1 MKINKDNIN
10 TSSRDELKDK
20 VANLKKL
27 QQARIARQEEHKRLL
42 EQKAQASEKPD
53 ILSKYS
59 EFFSVSDSESMSTSE
74 SLSDSSSEELTTSE
88 HVSEE
93 LNSEVVEPA
102 KPLTAVEK
110 LKARLAN
117 KNADTIEYT
126 EPGSVAIA
134 PVVDQTTQPIEPVV
148 DQTTQPIEPV
158 VEQTTQPIEPVVEQT
173 TQPIEPV
180 IEQTTQPIEPV
191 VEQTTQPIEPV
202 VEPTTQP
209 IAPVVEPTTQPIEPV
224 VEQTT
229 QPIEPVVEQTT
240 QPIEPVVE
248 QTTQPIAPLNV
259 TNELSDTQYNAPA
272 IVIPEDPNNIDD
284 SKLSDTVKW
293 YKRKSVI
300 ISSAVGLIAVAILGA
315 FVASRTSNSSTNN
328 NNPSTSISTKKSSST
343 SSSSKSLSYEDAL
356 KEKLDKEASTSKTEH
371 KVDISN
377 VGGGYLL
384 GMVTYYPNDASKS
397 YIDYSLTKPEHSVDV
412 VKDETS
418 EKIET
423 ELKSKL
429 PTIND
434 TIKVK
439 DKDKLTMETYK
450 LDDGTYST
458 ILLYNKKPF
467 AYVTSD
473 AELNMVNHVTTY
485 YVSDVAAS

>member
-59 EFFSVSDSESMSTSE
+59 EFFSASDSKSMSTSE
-74 SLSDSSSEELTTSE
+74 SLSDSLSEELATSE
-88 HVSEE
+88 RVSEE

-117 KNADTIEYT
+117 KNTVPIENT
-126 EPGSVAIA
+126 EPGGVAIA
-134 PVVDQTTQPIEPVV
+134 PVVEQTIQPIEPVV
-148 DQTTQPIEPV
+148 EQTTQPIEPV

-180 IEQTTQPIEPV
+180 
-191 VEQTTQPIEPV
+191 VEQTTQPIE
-202 VEPTTQP
+202 Q
-209 IAPVVEPTTQPIEPV
+209 
-224 VEQTT
+224 
-229 QPIEPVVEQTT
+229 
-240 QPIEPVVE
+240 VVE

-293 YKRKSVI
+293 YKRKPVI
-300 ISSAVGLIAVAILGA
+300 ISGVVGLIAVAILGA

-328 NNPSTSISTKKSSST
+328 NKPSTSVSTNKSSSA

-458 ILLYNKKPF
+458 ILLYDKKPF

>member
-42 EQKAQASEKPD
+42 EQKAQASEKHD

-59 EFFSVSDSESMSTSE
+59 EFFSASDSESMSTSE
-74 SLSDSSSEELTTSE
+74 SLSDSLSEELATSE
-88 HVSEE
+88 RVSEE

-117 KNADTIEYT
+117 KNTVPIEHT
-126 EPGSVAIA
+126 EPGGVAIA
-134 PVVDQTTQPIEPVV
+134 PVEQATQPIEP
-148 DQTTQPIEPV
+148 I
-158 VEQTTQPIEPVVEQT
+158 VEL
-173 TQPIEPV
+173 
-180 IEQTTQPIEPV
+180 
-191 VEQTTQPIEPV
+191 
-202 VEPTTQP
+202 
-209 IAPVVEPTTQPIEPV
+209 
-224 VEQTT
+224 
-229 QPIEPVVEQTT
+229 TT

-293 YKRKSVI
+293 YKRKPVI
-300 ISSAVGLIAVAILGA
+300 ISGVVGLIAVAILGA

-328 NNPSTSISTKKSSST
+328 NKPSTSVSTNKSSSA

>member
-27 QQARIARQEEHKRLL
+27 QQARIARQEEHQRQL
-42 EQKAQASEKPD
+42 EQKAHASEKPD

-59 EFFSVSDSESMSTSE
+59 EFFNTSDSVSTSE
-74 SLSDSSSEELTTSE
+74 SLSDSLSEELATSE
-88 HVSEE
+88 RGSEE

-117 KNADTIEYT
+117 KNTVPIENT
-126 EPGSVAIA
+126 EPGGVAIA
-134 PVVDQTTQPIEPVV
+134 PVEQTTQPIEPIVEL
-148 DQTTQPIEPV
+148 TTQPIEPV
-158 VEQTTQPIEPVVEQT
+158 VEQTTQPI
-173 TQPIEPV
+173 
-180 IEQTTQPIEPV
+180 
-191 VEQTTQPIEPV
+191 
-202 VEPTTQP
+202 
-209 IAPVVEPTTQPIEPV
+209 A
-224 VEQTT
+224 
-229 QPIEPVVEQTT
+229 
-240 QPIEPVVE
+240 PVVE

-293 YKRKSVI
+293 YKRKPVI
-300 ISSAVGLIAVAILGA
+300 ISGVVGLIAVAILGA

-328 NNPSTSISTKKSSST
+328 NKPSTSVSLNKSSSA

-458 ILLYNKKPF
+458 ILLYDKKPF

>member
-148 DQTTQPIEPV
+148 
-158 VEQTTQPIEPVVEQT
+158 EQ
-173 TQPIEPV
+173 
-180 IEQTTQPIEPV
+180 
-191 VEQTTQPIEPV
+191 
-202 VEPTTQP
+202 TTQP
-209 IAPVVEPTTQPIEPV
+209 IAPVVEPTTQPIK
-224 VEQTT
+224 
-229 QPIEPVVEQTT
+229 PVVEQTT

-328 NNPSTSISTKKSSST
+328 NKPSTSISTKKSSST

-371 KVDISN
+371 KVDITN

-418 EKIET
+418 EKIEN

-458 ILLYNKKPF
+458 ILLYDKKPF

>member
-59 EFFSVSDSESMSTSE
+59 EFFSASDSESMSTSE
-74 SLSDSSSEELTTSE
+74 SLSDSLSEELATSE
-88 HVSEE
+88 RVSEE
-93 LNSEVVEPA
+93 LNSEVAELA

-117 KNADTIEYT
+117 KNTVPIENT
-126 EPGSVAIA
+126 EPGGVAIA
-134 PVVDQTTQPIEPVV
+134 
-148 DQTTQPIEPV
+148 PV

-180 IEQTTQPIEPV
+180 
-191 VEQTTQPIEPV
+191 VEQ
-202 VEPTTQP
+202 
-209 IAPVVEPTTQPIEPV
+209 TTQPIEPV

-259 TNELSDTQYNAPA
+259 TNALSDTQYNAPA

-293 YKRKSVI
+293 YKRKPVI
-300 ISSAVGLIAVAILGA
+300 ISGVVGLIAVAILGA

-328 NNPSTSISTKKSSST
+328 NKPSTSISTNKSSSSA

-458 ILLYNKKPF
+458 ILLYDKKPF

-473 AELNMVNHVTTY
+473 AEFNMVNHVTTY

>member
-42 EQKAQASEKPD
+42 EQKAQASEKHD

-59 EFFSVSDSESMSTSE
+59 EFFSASDSESMSTSE
-74 SLSDSSSEELTTSE
+74 SLSDSLSEELATSE
-88 HVSEE
+88 RVSEE

-117 KNADTIEYT
+117 KNTVPIEHT
-126 EPGSVAIA
+126 EPGGVAIA
-134 PVVDQTTQPIEPVV
+134 P
-148 DQTTQPIEPV
+148 
-158 VEQTTQPIEPVVEQT
+158 VEQTTQPIEPIVEL
-173 TQPIEPV
+173 
-180 IEQTTQPIEPV
+180 
-191 VEQTTQPIEPV
+191 
-202 VEPTTQP
+202 
-209 IAPVVEPTTQPIEPV
+209 
-224 VEQTT
+224 TT

-272 IVIPEDPNNIDD
+272 IVIPEEPNNIDD

-293 YKRKSVI
+293 YKRKPVI
-300 ISSAVGLIAVAILGA
+300 ISGVVGLIAVAILGA

-328 NNPSTSISTKKSSST
+328 NKPSTSVSTNKSSSA

>member
-59 EFFSVSDSESMSTSE
+59 EFFSASDSESMSTSE
-74 SLSDSSSEELTTSE
+74 SLSDSLSEELATSE
-88 HVSEE
+88 RVSEE
-93 LNSEVVEPA
+93 LNSEVVELA

-117 KNADTIEYT
+117 KITVPIENT
-126 EPGSVAIA
+126 EPGGVAIA
-134 PVVDQTTQPIEPVV
+134 PVEQTTQPIEPVAE
-148 DQTTQPIEPV
+148 QTTQPIKPV

-173 TQPIEPV
+173 TQPIEPIV
-180 IEQTTQPIEPV
+180 EQTTQPIEPV
-191 VEQTTQPIEPV
+191 VEQI
-202 VEPTTQP
+202 
-209 IAPVVEPTTQPIEPV
+209 TQPIEPV

-293 YKRKSVI
+293 YNRKPVI
-300 ISSAVGLIAVAILGA
+300 ISGVVGLIAVAILGA

-328 NNPSTSISTKKSSST
+328 NKPSTSVSTNKSSSA

-458 ILLYNKKPF
+458 ILLYDKKPF

>member
-59 EFFSVSDSESMSTSE
+59 EFFSASDSESMSTSE
-74 SLSDSSSEELTTSE
+74 SLSDSLSEELATSKR
-88 HVSEE
+88 VSEE

-117 KNADTIEYT
+117 KNTVPIENT
-126 EPGSVAIA
+126 EPGGVAIA
-134 PVVDQTTQPIEPVV
+134 P
-148 DQTTQPIEPV
+148 
-158 VEQTTQPIEPVVEQT
+158 VEQTTQPIEPIVELT
-173 TQPIEPV
+173 TQPIES
-180 IEQTTQPIEPV
+180 
-191 VEQTTQPIEPV
+191 
-202 VEPTTQP
+202 
-209 IAPVVEPTTQPIEPV
+209 
-224 VEQTT
+224 
-229 QPIEPVVEQTT
+229 
-240 QPIEPVVE
+240 VVE

-293 YKRKSVI
+293 YKRKPVI
-300 ISSAVGLIAVAILGA
+300 ISGVVGLIAVAILGA

-328 NNPSTSISTKKSSST
+328 NKPSTSVSSNKSSSA

>member
-59 EFFSVSDSESMSTSE
+59 EFFSASDSESMSTSE
-74 SLSDSSSEELTTSE
+74 SLSDSLSEELATSKR
-88 HVSEE
+88 VSEE

-117 KNADTIEYT
+117 KNTVPIENT
-126 EPGSVAIA
+126 EPGGVAIA
-134 PVVDQTTQPIEPVV
+134 P
-148 DQTTQPIEPV
+148 
-158 VEQTTQPIEPVVEQT
+158 VEQTTQPIEPIVELT
-173 TQPIEPV
+173 TQPIES
-180 IEQTTQPIEPV
+180 
-191 VEQTTQPIEPV
+191 
-202 VEPTTQP
+202 
-209 IAPVVEPTTQPIEPV
+209 
-224 VEQTT
+224 
-229 QPIEPVVEQTT
+229 
-240 QPIEPVVE
+240 VVE

-293 YKRKSVI
+293 YKRKPVI
-300 ISSAVGLIAVAILGA
+300 ISGVVGLIAVAILGA

-328 NNPSTSISTKKSSST
+328 NKPSTSVSSNKSSSA

-458 ILLYNKKPF
+458 ILLYDKKPF

>member
-59 EFFSVSDSESMSTSE
+59 EFFSASDSESMSTSE
-74 SLSDSSSEELTTSE
+74 SLSDSLSEELATSKR
-88 HVSEE
+88 VSEE

-117 KNADTIEYT
+117 KNTVPIENT
-126 EPGSVAIA
+126 EPGGVAIA
-134 PVVDQTTQPIEPVV
+134 PVEQTTQPIEPIVEL
-148 DQTTQPIEPV
+148 TTQPIESV
-158 VEQTTQPIEPVVEQT
+158 VEQTTQPIEPVVELT
-173 TQPIEPV
+173 TQPIEPIV
-180 IEQTTQPIEPV
+180 EQTTQPIEPV
-191 VEQTTQPIEPV
+191 VEQITQPIEPV
-202 VEPTTQP
+202 VEQ
-209 IAPVVEPTTQPIEPV
+209 ITQPIEPV

-293 YKRKSVI
+293 YKRKPVI
-300 ISSAVGLIAVAILGA
+300 ISGVVGLIAVAILGA

-328 NNPSTSISTKKSSST
+328 NKPSTSVSSNKSSSA

-458 ILLYNKKPF
+458 ILLYDKKPF

>member
-53 ILSKYS
+53 ILSKYR
-59 EFFSVSDSESMSTSE
+59 EFFSASDSESMSTSE
-74 SLSDSSSEELTTSE
+74 SLSDSLSEELATSE
-88 HVSEE
+88 RVSEE
-93 LNSEVVEPA
+93 LNSEVAELA

-117 KNADTIEYT
+117 KNTVPIENT
-126 EPGSVAIA
+126 EPGGVAIA
-134 PVVDQTTQPIEPVV
+134 PVVE
-148 DQTTQPIEPV
+148 QTTQPIEPV

-180 IEQTTQPIEPV
+180 VEQTTQPIEPV
-191 VEQTTQPIEPV
+191 VEQ
-202 VEPTTQP
+202 
-209 IAPVVEPTTQPIEPV
+209 TTQPIEPV

-259 TNELSDTQYNAPA
+259 TNALSDTQYNAPA

-293 YKRKSVI
+293 YKRKPVI
-300 ISSAVGLIAVAILGA
+300 ISGVVGLIAVAILGA

-328 NNPSTSISTKKSSST
+328 NKPSTSISTNKSSS
-343 SSSSKSLSYEDAL
+343 SALSSSKSLSYEDAL

-458 ILLYNKKPF
+458 ILLYDKKPF

-473 AELNMVNHVTTY
+473 AEFNMVNHVTTY

>member
-1 MKINKDNIN
+1 MKNNKDNIN

-59 EFFSVSDSESMSTSE
+59 EFFSASDSESMSTSE
-74 SLSDSSSEELTTSE
+74 SLSDSLSEELATSE
-88 HVSEE
+88 RVSEE
-93 LNSEVVEPA
+93 LNSEVAELA

-117 KNADTIEYT
+117 KNTVPIENT
-126 EPGSVAIA
+126 EPGGVAIA
-134 PVVDQTTQPIEPVV
+134 PVVE
-148 DQTTQPIEPV
+148 QTTQPIEPV

-180 IEQTTQPIEPV
+180 VEQTTQPIEPV
-191 VEQTTQPIEPV
+191 VEQ
-202 VEPTTQP
+202 
-209 IAPVVEPTTQPIEPV
+209 TTQPIEPV

-259 TNELSDTQYNAPA
+259 TNALSDTQYNAPA

-293 YKRKSVI
+293 YKRKPVI
-300 ISSAVGLIAVAILGA
+300 ISGVVGLIAVAILGA

-328 NNPSTSISTKKSSST
+328 NKPSTSISTNKSSSSA

-458 ILLYNKKPF
+458 ILLYDKKPF

>member
-59 EFFSVSDSESMSTSE
+59 EFFSASDSESMSTSE
-74 SLSDSSSEELTTSE
+74 SLSDSLSEELATSKR
-88 HVSEE
+88 VSEE

-117 KNADTIEYT
+117 KNTVPIENT
-126 EPGSVAIA
+126 EPGGVAIA
-134 PVVDQTTQPIEPVV
+134 P
-148 DQTTQPIEPV
+148 
-158 VEQTTQPIEPVVEQT
+158 VEQTTQPIEPIVELT
-173 TQPIEPV
+173 TQPIES
-180 IEQTTQPIEPV
+180 
-191 VEQTTQPIEPV
+191 
-202 VEPTTQP
+202 
-209 IAPVVEPTTQPIEPV
+209 
-224 VEQTT
+224 
-229 QPIEPVVEQTT
+229 
-240 QPIEPVVE
+240 VVE

-293 YKRKSVI
+293 YKRKPVI
-300 ISSAVGLIAVAILGA
+300 ISGVVGLIAVAILGA

-328 NNPSTSISTKKSSST
+328 NKPSTSVSSNKSSSA
-343 SSSSKSLSYEDAL
+343 SSSKSLSYEDAL

-458 ILLYNKKPF
+458 ILLYDKKPF

>member
-42 EQKAQASEKPD
+42 EQKAQASEKHD

-59 EFFSVSDSESMSTSE
+59 EFFSASDSESMSTSE
-74 SLSDSSSEELTTSE
+74 LLSDSLSEELATSE
-88 HVSEE
+88 RVSEE

-117 KNADTIEYT
+117 KNTVPIEHT
-126 EPGSVAIA
+126 EPGGVAIA
-134 PVVDQTTQPIEPVV
+134 PVEQTTQPIEPIVEL
-148 DQTTQPIEPV
+148 TTQPIEPV

-173 TQPIEPV
+173 TQPIEP
-180 IEQTTQPIEPV
+180 I
-191 VEQTTQPIEPV
+191 VEQTTQPI
-202 VEPTTQP
+202 
-209 IAPVVEPTTQPIEPV
+209 APV

-293 YKRKSVI
+293 YKRKPVI
-300 ISSAVGLIAVAILGA
+300 ISGVVGLIAVAILGA

-328 NNPSTSISTKKSSST
+328 NKPSTSVSTNKSSSA

>member
-27 QQARIARQEEHKRLL
+27 QQARIARQEEHQRQL
-42 EQKAQASEKPD
+42 EQKAHASEKPD

-59 EFFSVSDSESMSTSE
+59 EFFNTSDSVSTSE
-74 SLSDSSSEELTTSE
+74 SLSDSLSEELATSE
-88 HVSEE
+88 RGSEE

-117 KNADTIEYT
+117 KNTVPIENT
-126 EPGSVAIA
+126 EPGGVAIA
-134 PVVDQTTQPIEPVV
+134 PVEQTTQPIEPIVEL
-148 DQTTQPIEPV
+148 TTQPIESV

-173 TQPIEPV
+173 TQPF
-180 IEQTTQPIEPV
+180 
-191 VEQTTQPIEPV
+191 
-202 VEPTTQP
+202 
-209 IAPVVEPTTQPIEPV
+209 EPV

-229 QPIEPVVEQTT
+229 QPIEPVVEQITQPIEPVVEQTT
-240 QPIEPVVE
+240 QSIEPVVE

-293 YKRKSVI
+293 YKRKPVI
-300 ISSAVGLIAVAILGA
+300 ISGVVGLIAVAILGA

-328 NNPSTSISTKKSSST
+328 NKPSTSVSSNKSSSA

-458 ILLYNKKPF
+458 ILLYDKKPF

>member
-27 QQARIARQEEHKRLL
+27 QQARIARQEEHQRQL
-42 EQKAQASEKPD
+42 EQKAHASEKPD

-59 EFFSVSDSESMSTSE
+59 EFFNTSDSVSTSE
-74 SLSDSSSEELTTSE
+74 SLSDSLSEELATSE
-88 HVSEE
+88 RGSEE

-117 KNADTIEYT
+117 KNTVPIENT
-126 EPGSVAIA
+126 EPGGVAIA
-134 PVVDQTTQPIEPVV
+134 P
-148 DQTTQPIEPV
+148 
-158 VEQTTQPIEPVVEQT
+158 VEQTTQPIEPIVELT
-173 TQPIEPV
+173 TQPIES
-180 IEQTTQPIEPV
+180 
-191 VEQTTQPIEPV
+191 
-202 VEPTTQP
+202 
-209 IAPVVEPTTQPIEPV
+209 V

-293 YKRKSVI
+293 YKRKPVI
-300 ISSAVGLIAVAILGA
+300 ISGVVGLIAVAILGA

-328 NNPSTSISTKKSSST
+328 NKPSTSVSSNKSSSA

-458 ILLYNKKPF
+458 ILLYDKKPF

>member
-27 QQARIARQEEHKRLL
+27 QQARIARQEEHQRQL
-42 EQKAQASEKPD
+42 EQKAHASEKPD

-59 EFFSVSDSESMSTSE
+59 EFFNTSDSVSTSE
-74 SLSDSSSEELTTSE
+74 SLSDSLSEELATSE
-88 HVSEE
+88 RGSEE

-117 KNADTIEYT
+117 KNTVPIENT
-126 EPGSVAIA
+126 EPGGVAIA
-134 PVVDQTTQPIEPVV
+134 PVEQTTQPIEPIVEL
-148 DQTTQPIEPV
+148 TTQPIEPV
-158 VEQTTQPIEPVVEQT
+158 VEQTTQPIEPVVEQS
-173 TQPIEPV
+173 
-180 IEQTTQPIEPV
+180 TQPIEPV
-191 VEQTTQPIEPV
+191 VEQS
-202 VEPTTQP
+202 
-209 IAPVVEPTTQPIEPV
+209 
-224 VEQTT
+224 
-229 QPIEPVVEQTT
+229 T

-293 YKRKSVI
+293 YKRKPVI

-328 NNPSTSISTKKSSST
+328 NKPSTSISTKKSSST

-371 KVDISN
+371 KVDITN

-418 EKIET
+418 EKIEN

-458 ILLYNKKPF
+458 ILLYDKKPF

>member
-1 MKINKDNIN
+1 M
-10 TSSRDELKDK
+10 
-20 VANLKKL
+20 
-27 QQARIARQEEHKRLL
+27 
-42 EQKAQASEKPD
+42 
-53 ILSKYS
+53 
-59 EFFSVSDSESMSTSE
+59 
-74 SLSDSSSEELTTSE
+74 
-88 HVSEE
+88 
-93 LNSEVVEPA
+93 
-102 KPLTAVEK
+102 
-110 LKARLAN
+110 
-117 KNADTIEYT
+117 
-126 EPGSVAIA
+126 
-134 PVVDQTTQPIEPVV
+134 
-148 DQTTQPIEPV
+148 
-158 VEQTTQPIEPVVEQT
+158 
-173 TQPIEPV
+173 
-180 IEQTTQPIEPV
+180 
-191 VEQTTQPIEPV
+191 
-202 VEPTTQP
+202 
-209 IAPVVEPTTQPIEPV
+209 

-248 QTTQPIAPLNV
+248 QTTQSIEPVVEQTTQPIAPLNV
-259 TNELSDTQYNAPA
+259 TNALSDTQYNAPA

-293 YKRKSVI
+293 YKRKPVI
-300 ISSAVGLIAVAILGA
+300 ISGVVGLIAVAILGA

-328 NNPSTSISTKKSSST
+328 NKPSTSISTNKSSSSA

-458 ILLYNKKPF
+458 ILLYDKKPF

-473 AELNMVNHVTTY
+473 AEFNMVNHVTTY

>member
-59 EFFSVSDSESMSTSE
+59 EFFSASDSKSMSTSE
-74 SLSDSSSEELTTSE
+74 SLSDSLFEELATSE
-88 HVSEE
+88 RVSEE

-117 KNADTIEYT
+117 KNTVPIENT
-126 EPGSVAIA
+126 EPGGVAIA
-134 PVVDQTTQPIEPVV
+134 
-148 DQTTQPIEPV
+148 
-158 VEQTTQPIEPVVEQT
+158 
-173 TQPIEPV
+173 
-180 IEQTTQPIEPV
+180 
-191 VEQTTQPIEPV
+191 
-202 VEPTTQP
+202 
-209 IAPVVEPTTQPIEPV
+209 PV

-293 YKRKSVI
+293 YKRKPVI
-300 ISSAVGLIAVAILGA
+300 ISGVVGLIAVAILGA
-315 FVASRTSNSSTNN
+315 FVASCTSNSSTNN
-328 NNPSTSISTKKSSST
+328 NKPSTSVSTNKSSSA

-458 ILLYNKKPF
+458 ILLYGKKPF

>member
-1 MKINKDNIN
+1 VKINKDNIN

-59 EFFSVSDSESMSTSE
+59 EFFSASDSESMSTSE
-74 SLSDSSSEELTTSE
+74 SLSDSLSEELATSE
-88 HVSEE
+88 RVSEE
-93 LNSEVVEPA
+93 LNSEVAELA

-117 KNADTIEYT
+117 KNTVPIENT
-126 EPGSVAIA
+126 EPGGVAIA
-134 PVVDQTTQPIEPVV
+134 PVVE
-148 DQTTQPIEPV
+148 QTTQPIEPV

-180 IEQTTQPIEPV
+180 VEQTTQPIEPV
-191 VEQTTQPIEPV
+191 VEQ
-202 VEPTTQP
+202 
-209 IAPVVEPTTQPIEPV
+209 TTQPIEPV

-259 TNELSDTQYNAPA
+259 TNALSDTQYNAPA

-293 YKRKSVI
+293 YKRKPVI
-300 ISSAVGLIAVAILGA
+300 ISGVVGLIAVAILGA

-328 NNPSTSISTKKSSST
+328 NKPSTSISTNKSSSSA

-458 ILLYNKKPF
+458 ILLYDKKPF

>member
-1 MKINKDNIN
+1 VKINKDNIN

-59 EFFSVSDSESMSTSE
+59 EFFSASDSESMSTSE
-74 SLSDSSSEELTTSE
+74 SLSDSLSEELATSE
-88 HVSEE
+88 RVSEE
-93 LNSEVVEPA
+93 LNSEVAELA

-117 KNADTIEYT
+117 KNTVPIENT
-126 EPGSVAIA
+126 EPGGVAIA
-134 PVVDQTTQPIEPVV
+134 PVVE
-148 DQTTQPIEPV
+148 QTTQPIEPV

-180 IEQTTQPIEPV
+180 VEQTQPIEPV
-191 VEQTTQPIEPV
+191 VEQ
-202 VEPTTQP
+202 
-209 IAPVVEPTTQPIEPV
+209 TTQPIEPV

-259 TNELSDTQYNAPA
+259 TNALSDTQYNAPA

-293 YKRKSVI
+293 YKRKPVI
-300 ISSAVGLIAVAILGA
+300 ISGVVGLIAVAILGA

-328 NNPSTSISTKKSSST
+328 NKPSTSISTNKSSSSA

-458 ILLYNKKPF
+458 ILLYDKKPF

>member
-59 EFFSVSDSESMSTSE
+59 EFFSASDSKSMSTSE
-74 SLSDSSSEELTTSE
+74 SLSDSLSEELATSE
-88 HVSEE
+88 RVSEE

-117 KNADTIEYT
+117 KNTVPIENT
-126 EPGSVAIA
+126 EPGGVAIA
-134 PVVDQTTQPIEPVV
+134 PVVE
-148 DQTTQPIEPV
+148 QTTQPIEPV

-180 IEQTTQPIEPV
+180 
-191 VEQTTQPIEPV
+191 VEQTTPPIESV
-202 VEPTTQP
+202 VEQ
-209 IAPVVEPTTQPIEPV
+209 TTQPIEPV

-240 QPIEPVVE
+240 QPIEPVVEQTTQPIEQVVE

-293 YKRKSVI
+293 YKRKPVI
-300 ISSAVGLIAVAILGA
+300 ISGVVGLIAVAILGA

-328 NNPSTSISTKKSSST
+328 NKPSTSVSTNKSSSA

-458 ILLYNKKPF
+458 ILLYDKKPF

>member
-1 MKINKDNIN
+1 M
-10 TSSRDELKDK
+10 
-20 VANLKKL
+20 
-27 QQARIARQEEHKRLL
+27 
-42 EQKAQASEKPD
+42 
-53 ILSKYS
+53 
-59 EFFSVSDSESMSTSE
+59 
-74 SLSDSSSEELTTSE
+74 
-88 HVSEE
+88 
-93 LNSEVVEPA
+93 
-102 KPLTAVEK
+102 
-110 LKARLAN
+110 
-117 KNADTIEYT
+117 
-126 EPGSVAIA
+126 
-134 PVVDQTTQPIEPVV
+134 
-148 DQTTQPIEPV
+148 
-158 VEQTTQPIEPVVEQT
+158 VEQP
-173 TQPIEPV
+173 
-180 IEQTTQPIEPV
+180 
-191 VEQTTQPIEPV
+191 
-202 VEPTTQP
+202 
-209 IAPVVEPTTQPIEPV
+209 
-224 VEQTT
+224 T

-293 YKRKSVI
+293 YKRKPVI
-300 ISSAVGLIAVAILGA
+300 ISGVVGLIAVAILGA

-328 NNPSTSISTKKSSST
+328 NKPSTSVSTNKSSSA

>member
-59 EFFSVSDSESMSTSE
+59 EFCSVSDSESMSTSE

-134 PVVDQTTQPIEPVV
+134 PVVD
-148 DQTTQPIEPV
+148 
-158 VEQTTQPIEPVVEQT
+158 
-173 TQPIEPV
+173 
-180 IEQTTQPIEPV
+180 
-191 VEQTTQPIEPV
+191 
-202 VEPTTQP
+202 
-209 IAPVVEPTTQPIEPV
+209 
-224 VEQTT
+224 QTT

-356 KEKLDKEASTSKTEH
+356 KEKLDKEASTSKTKH

>member
-59 EFFSVSDSESMSTSE
+59 EFFSASDSESMSTSE
-74 SLSDSSSEELTTSE
+74 SLSDSLSEELATSKR
-88 HVSEE
+88 VSEE

-117 KNADTIEYT
+117 KNTVPIENT
-126 EPGSVAIA
+126 EPGGVAIA
-134 PVVDQTTQPIEPVV
+134 P
-148 DQTTQPIEPV
+148 
-158 VEQTTQPIEPVVEQT
+158 VEQTTQPIEPIVELT
-173 TQPIEPV
+173 TQPIES
-180 IEQTTQPIEPV
+180 
-191 VEQTTQPIEPV
+191 
-202 VEPTTQP
+202 
-209 IAPVVEPTTQPIEPV
+209 
-224 VEQTT
+224 
-229 QPIEPVVEQTT
+229 
-240 QPIEPVVE
+240 VVE

-293 YKRKSVI
+293 YKHKPVI
-300 ISSAVGLIAVAILGA
+300 ISGVVGLIAVAILGA

-328 NNPSTSISTKKSSST
+328 NKPSTSVSSNKSSSA

-458 ILLYNKKPF
+458 ILLYDKKPF

>member
-59 EFFSVSDSESMSTSE
+59 EFFSASDSESMSTSE
-74 SLSDSSSEELTTSE
+74 SLSDSLSEELATSKR
-88 HVSEE
+88 VSEE

-117 KNADTIEYT
+117 KNTVPIENT
-126 EPGSVAIA
+126 EPGGVAIA
-134 PVVDQTTQPIEPVV
+134 PVEQTTQPIEPIVEL
-148 DQTTQPIEPV
+148 TTQPIESV
-158 VEQTTQPIEPVVEQT
+158 VEQTTQPIEPVVELT
-173 TQPIEPV
+173 TQPIES
-180 IEQTTQPIEPV
+180 
-191 VEQTTQPIEPV
+191 
-202 VEPTTQP
+202 
-209 IAPVVEPTTQPIEPV
+209 
-224 VEQTT
+224 
-229 QPIEPVVEQTT
+229 VVEQTT

-293 YKRKSVI
+293 YKRKPVI
-300 ISSAVGLIAVAILGA
+300 ISGVVGLIAVAILGA

-328 NNPSTSISTKKSSST
+328 NKPSTSVSSNKSSSA

-458 ILLYNKKPF
+458 ILLYDKKPF

>member
-59 EFFSVSDSESMSTSE
+59 EFFSASDSESMSTSE
-74 SLSDSSSEELTTSE
+74 SLSDSLSEELATSE
-88 HVSEE
+88 RVSEE

-117 KNADTIEYT
+117 KNTVPIENT
-126 EPGSVAIA
+126 EPGGVAIA
-134 PVVDQTTQPIEPVV
+134 PVEQTTQPIEPIVE
-148 DQTTQPIEPV
+148 QTTQPIEPV

-180 IEQTTQPIEPV
+180 VEQTTQPIEPV
-191 VEQTTQPIEPV
+191 VEQ
-202 VEPTTQP
+202 
-209 IAPVVEPTTQPIEPV
+209 TTQPIEPV

-293 YKRKSVI
+293 YKRKPVI
-300 ISSAVGLIAVAILGA
+300 ISGVVGLIAVAILGA

-328 NNPSTSISTKKSSST
+328 NKPSTSVSSNKSSSA

-458 ILLYNKKPF
+458 ILLYDKKPF

>member
-117 KNADTIEYT
+117 KNTVPIENT
-126 EPGSVAIA
+126 EPGGVAIA
-134 PVVDQTTQPIEPVV
+134 
-148 DQTTQPIEPV
+148 PV
-158 VEQTTQPIEPVVEQT
+158 VEQTTQPIEPVVEQ
-173 TQPIEPV
+173 
-180 IEQTTQPIEPV
+180 
-191 VEQTTQPIEPV
+191 
-202 VEPTTQP
+202 
-209 IAPVVEPTTQPIEPV
+209 TTQPIEPV

-248 QTTQPIAPLNV
+248 QTTQPIAPLTV
-259 TNELSDTQYNAPA
+259 TNNLSDTQYNAPA
-272 IVIPEDPNNIDD
+272 IVVPEDPDNHNNAE
-284 SKLSDTVKW
+284 SSDTVKW
-293 YKRKSVI
+293 YKRKPVM
-300 ISSAVGLIAVAILGA
+300 ISGVVGLIAVAILGA

-328 NNPSTSISTKKSSST
+328 NKPSTSISTNKSSS
-343 SSSSKSLSYEDAL
+343 SASSKSLSYEDAL

-458 ILLYNKKPF
+458 ILLYDKKPF

>member
-1 MKINKDNIN
+1 VKINKDNIN

-42 EQKAQASEKPD
+42 EQKAQASEKHD

-59 EFFSVSDSESMSTSE
+59 EFFSASDSESMSTSE
-74 SLSDSSSEELTTSE
+74 SLSDSLSEELATSE
-88 HVSEE
+88 RVSEE

-117 KNADTIEYT
+117 KNTVPIEHT
-126 EPGSVAIA
+126 EPGGVAIA
-134 PVVDQTTQPIEPVV
+134 P
-148 DQTTQPIEPV
+148 
-158 VEQTTQPIEPVVEQT
+158 VEQTTQPIEPIVEL
-173 TQPIEPV
+173 
-180 IEQTTQPIEPV
+180 
-191 VEQTTQPIEPV
+191 
-202 VEPTTQP
+202 
-209 IAPVVEPTTQPIEPV
+209 
-224 VEQTT
+224 TT

-293 YKRKSVI
+293 YKRKPVI
-300 ISSAVGLIAVAILGA
+300 ISGVVGLIAVAILGA

-328 NNPSTSISTKKSSST
+328 NKPSTSVSTNKSSSA

>member
-1 MKINKDNIN
+1 VKINKDNIN

-59 EFFSVSDSESMSTSE
+59 EFFSASDSESMSTSE
-74 SLSDSSSEELTTSE
+74 SLSDSLSEELATSE
-88 HVSEE
+88 RVSEE
-93 LNSEVVEPA
+93 LNSEVAELA

-117 KNADTIEYT
+117 KNTVPIENT
-126 EPGSVAIA
+126 EPGGVAIA
-134 PVVDQTTQPIEPVV
+134 
-148 DQTTQPIEPV
+148 
-158 VEQTTQPIEPVVEQT
+158 
-173 TQPIEPV
+173 
-180 IEQTTQPIEPV
+180 
-191 VEQTTQPIEPV
+191 
-202 VEPTTQP
+202 
-209 IAPVVEPTTQPIEPV
+209 
-224 VEQTT
+224 
-229 QPIEPVVEQTT
+229 PVVEQTT

-259 TNELSDTQYNAPA
+259 TNALSDTQYNAPA

-293 YKRKSVI
+293 YKRKPVI
-300 ISSAVGLIAVAILGA
+300 ISGVVGLIAVAILGA

-328 NNPSTSISTKKSSST
+328 NKPSTSISTNKSSSSA

-458 ILLYNKKPF
+458 ILLYDKKPF

-473 AELNMVNHVTTY
+473 AEFNMVNHVTTY

>member
-59 EFFSVSDSESMSTSE
+59 EFFSASDSESMSTSE
-74 SLSDSSSEELTTSE
+74 SLSDSLSEELATSE
-88 HVSEE
+88 RVSEE
-93 LNSEVVEPA
+93 LNSEVAELA

-117 KNADTIEYT
+117 KNTVPIENT
-126 EPGSVAIA
+126 EPGGVAIA
-134 PVVDQTTQPIEPVV
+134 PVVE
-148 DQTTQPIEPV
+148 QTTQPIEPV

-180 IEQTTQPIEPV
+180 VEQTTQPIEPV
-191 VEQTTQPIEPV
+191 VEQ
-202 VEPTTQP
+202 
-209 IAPVVEPTTQPIEPV
+209 TTQPIEPV

-259 TNELSDTQYNAPA
+259 TNVLSDTQYNAPA

-293 YKRKSVI
+293 YKRKPVI
-300 ISSAVGLIAVAILGA
+300 ISGVVGLIAVAILGA

-328 NNPSTSISTKKSSST
+328 NKPSTSISTNKSSSSA

-458 ILLYNKKPF
+458 ILLYDKKPF

>member
-59 EFFSVSDSESMSTSE
+59 EFFSASDSESMSTSE
-74 SLSDSSSEELTTSE
+74 SLSDSLSEELATSKR
-88 HVSEE
+88 VSEE

-117 KNADTIEYT
+117 KNTVPIENT
-126 EPGSVAIA
+126 EPGGVAIA
-134 PVVDQTTQPIEPVV
+134 P
-148 DQTTQPIEPV
+148 
-158 VEQTTQPIEPVVEQT
+158 VEQTTQPIEPIVELT
-173 TQPIEPV
+173 TQPIES
-180 IEQTTQPIEPV
+180 
-191 VEQTTQPIEPV
+191 
-202 VEPTTQP
+202 
-209 IAPVVEPTTQPIEPV
+209 
-224 VEQTT
+224 
-229 QPIEPVVEQTT
+229 
-240 QPIEPVVE
+240 VVE

-293 YKRKSVI
+293 YKRKPVI
-300 ISSAVGLIAVAILGA
+300 ISGVVGLIAVAILGA

-328 NNPSTSISTKKSSST
+328 NKPSTSVSSNKSSSA
-343 SSSSKSLSYEDAL
+343 SSSSKSLSYEEAL

-450 LDDGTYST
+450 LDDGTYSI
-458 ILLYNKKPF
+458 ILLYDKKPF

>member
-59 EFFSVSDSESMSTSE
+59 EFFSASDSESMSTSE
-74 SLSDSSSEELTTSE
+74 SLSDSLSEELATSKR
-88 HVSEE
+88 VSEE

-117 KNADTIEYT
+117 KNTVPIENT
-126 EPGSVAIA
+126 EPGGVAIA
-134 PVVDQTTQPIEPVV
+134 PVEQTTQPIEPIVELTTQPIESVVEQTTQPIEPVV
-148 DQTTQPIEPV
+148 ELTTQPIESVVEQTTQPIEPV
-158 VEQTTQPIEPVVEQT
+158 VEQTTQPIEPVVEQI

-180 IEQTTQPIEPV
+180 VEQITQPIEPV
-191 VEQTTQPIEPV
+191 VEQTTQPS
-202 VEPTTQP
+202 
-209 IAPVVEPTTQPIEPV
+209 
-224 VEQTT
+224 
-229 QPIEPVVEQTT
+229 
-240 QPIEPVVE
+240 EPVVE

-293 YKRKSVI
+293 YKRKPVI
-300 ISSAVGLIAVAILGA
+300 ISGVVGLIAVAILGA

-328 NNPSTSISTKKSSST
+328 NKPSTSVSSNKSSSA

-458 ILLYNKKPF
+458 ILLYDKKPF

>member
-42 EQKAQASEKPD
+42 EQKAQASEKHD

-59 EFFSVSDSESMSTSE
+59 EFFSASDSESMSTSE
-74 SLSDSSSEELTTSE
+74 SLSDSLSEELATSE
-88 HVSEE
+88 RVSEE

-117 KNADTIEYT
+117 KNTVPIEHT
-126 EPGSVAIA
+126 EPGGVAIA
-134 PVVDQTTQPIEPVV
+134 PVEQTTQPIEPIVEL
-148 DQTTQPIEPV
+148 TTQPIEPV

-173 TQPIEPV
+173 TQPIEP
-180 IEQTTQPIEPV
+180 I
-191 VEQTTQPIEPV
+191 VEQTTQPI
-202 VEPTTQP
+202 
-209 IAPVVEPTTQPIEPV
+209 APV

-293 YKRKSVI
+293 YKRKPVI
-300 ISSAVGLIAVAILGA
+300 ISGVVGLIAVAILGA

-328 NNPSTSISTKKSSST
+328 NKPSTSVSTNKSSSA

>member
-59 EFFSVSDSESMSTSE
+59 EFFSASDSESMSTSE
-74 SLSDSSSEELTTSE
+74 SLSDSLSEELATSE
-88 HVSEE
+88 RVSEE
-93 LNSEVVEPA
+93 LNSEVAELA

-117 KNADTIEYT
+117 KNTVPIENT
-126 EPGSVAIA
+126 EPGGVAIA
-134 PVVDQTTQPIEPVV
+134 PVVE
-148 DQTTQPIEPV
+148 QTTQPIEPV

-180 IEQTTQPIEPV
+180 VEQTTQPIEPV
-191 VEQTTQPIEPV
+191 VEQ
-202 VEPTTQP
+202 
-209 IAPVVEPTTQPIEPV
+209 TTQPIEPV

-259 TNELSDTQYNAPA
+259 TNALSDTQYNAPA

-293 YKRKSVI
+293 YKRKPVI
-300 ISSAVGLIAVAILGA
+300 ISGVVGLIAVAILGA

-328 NNPSTSISTKKSSST
+328 NKPSTSISTNKSSSSA

-458 ILLYNKKPF
+458 ILLYDKKPF

>member
-1 MKINKDNIN
+1 M
-10 TSSRDELKDK
+10 
-20 VANLKKL
+20 
-27 QQARIARQEEHKRLL
+27 
-42 EQKAQASEKPD
+42 
-53 ILSKYS
+53 
-59 EFFSVSDSESMSTSE
+59 
-74 SLSDSSSEELTTSE
+74 
-88 HVSEE
+88 
-93 LNSEVVEPA
+93 
-102 KPLTAVEK
+102 
-110 LKARLAN
+110 
-117 KNADTIEYT
+117 
-126 EPGSVAIA
+126 
-134 PVVDQTTQPIEPVV
+134 
-148 DQTTQPIEPV
+148 
-158 VEQTTQPIEPVVEQT
+158 
-173 TQPIEPV
+173 
-180 IEQTTQPIEPV
+180 
-191 VEQTTQPIEPV
+191 
-202 VEPTTQP
+202 
-209 IAPVVEPTTQPIEPV
+209 
-224 VEQTT
+224 
-229 QPIEPVVEQTT
+229 
-240 QPIEPVVE
+240 
-248 QTTQPIAPLNV
+248 

-293 YKRKSVI
+293 YKCKPVI
-300 ISSAVGLIAVAILGA
+300 ISGVVGLIAVAILGA

-328 NNPSTSISTKKSSST
+328 NKPSTSVSTNKSSSA

-458 ILLYNKKPF
+458 ILLYDKKPF

-473 AELNMVNHVTTY
+473 AEFNMVNHVTTY

>member
-59 EFFSVSDSESMSTSE
+59 EFFSASDSESMSTSE
-74 SLSDSSSEELTTSE
+74 SLSDSLSEELATSE
-88 HVSEE
+88 RVSEE

-117 KNADTIEYT
+117 KNTVPIENT
-126 EPGSVAIA
+126 EPGGVAIA
-134 PVVDQTTQPIEPVV
+134 PVEQTTQPIAPVEQTTQPIEPIVEL
-148 DQTTQPIEPV
+148 TTQPIEPV
-158 VEQTTQPIEPVVEQT
+158 VEL
-173 TQPIEPV
+173 
-180 IEQTTQPIEPV
+180 
-191 VEQTTQPIEPV
+191 
-202 VEPTTQP
+202 
-209 IAPVVEPTTQPIEPV
+209 
-224 VEQTT
+224 TT

-293 YKRKSVI
+293 YKRKPVI
-300 ISSAVGLIAVAILGA
+300 ISGVVGLIAVAILGA

-328 NNPSTSISTKKSSST
+328 NKPSTSVSTNKSSSA

>member
-59 EFFSVSDSESMSTSE
+59 EFFSASDSKSMSTSE
-74 SLSDSSSEELTTSE
+74 SLSDSLFEELATSE
-88 HVSEE
+88 RVSEE

-117 KNADTIEYT
+117 KNTVPIENT
-126 EPGSVAIA
+126 EPGGVAIA
-134 PVVDQTTQPIEPVV
+134 
-148 DQTTQPIEPV
+148 PV
-158 VEQTTQPIEPVVEQT
+158 VEQTTQPIEPVVEQ
-173 TQPIEPV
+173 
-180 IEQTTQPIEPV
+180 
-191 VEQTTQPIEPV
+191 
-202 VEPTTQP
+202 
-209 IAPVVEPTTQPIEPV
+209 TTQPIEPV

-248 QTTQPIAPLNV
+248 QTTQPIAPLTV
-259 TNELSDTQYNAPA
+259 TNNLSDTQYNAPV
-272 IVIPEDPNNIDD
+272 IVVPEDPDNHNNAE
-284 SKLSDTVKW
+284 SSDTVKW
-293 YKRKSVI
+293 YKRKPVM
-300 ISSAVGLIAVAILGA
+300 ISGVVGLIAVAILGA

-328 NNPSTSISTKKSSST
+328 NKPSTSISTNKSSS
-343 SSSSKSLSYEDAL
+343 SASSKSLSYEDAL

-418 EKIET
+418 EKIEN

-458 ILLYNKKPF
+458 ILLYDKKPF